1 MSELTEFKNFTK
13 VLTRASSEIIKTYFR
28 TGVSVES
35 KSDNSPVTIA
45 DKKAEEVMREFKY

>member
-1 MSELTEFKNFTK
+1 M
-13 VLTRASSEIIKTYFR
+13 REIIKEYFR

-45 DKKAEEVMREFKY
+45 DKKAEEVMRELIIKHFPDHGIYWRGVW